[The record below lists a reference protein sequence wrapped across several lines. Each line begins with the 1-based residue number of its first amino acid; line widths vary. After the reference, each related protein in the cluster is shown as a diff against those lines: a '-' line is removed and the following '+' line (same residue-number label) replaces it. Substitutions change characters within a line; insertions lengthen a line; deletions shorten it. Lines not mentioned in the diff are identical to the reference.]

1 MRFTCQT
8 LGRKHTVNLLRVL
21 LATLTGFA
29 VMLSFAHSASA
40 EDSAR
45 DSSAQFSSQLIDD
58 LITRGW
64 KEYGFAP
71 SKEAT
76 DTEWCR
82 RLYLDVLGRIPTVEE
97 LESFTNQ
104 KRTADRD
111 EKLVEKL
118 LGPEYVDEYARNWT
132 TIWTNT
138 LIGRTGGTDRRALT
152 SRPGMMQYLE
162 RVLLENKPYHLMARD
177 LITATGDA
185 RPDME
190 NFNGAVNF
198 LVEKLDENGVQATA
212 KTSQIFLGMNVQC
225 TQCHNHP
232 FNEYQQNQF
241 WELNAFFRQTR
252 NEIERMMDD
261 DNPKPFATLIDD
273 NFGGEGRMLGDRRRE
288 VVLEMRD
295 GKLVDRDAASVH
307 AAPTYYELRN
317 GQVRVAYPVFV
328 DGTSLAEKYADKG
341 EDYGNSGAIE
351 QINRRAE
358 LAEMILDADQF
369 EQALVNRYWAHF
381 FGHGFTKPIDDMGP
395 HNPPS
400 HPELL
405 EQLAQDFRRSE
416 FDLKGLI
423 RRIVLSKPYRLSS
436 RMNSSNAEDDP
447 ALGRPPMFSRFYVR
461 QMQAEQLF
469 DSLLIAT
476 EADAQATSDK
486 NRDMMKARWLRQF
499 STAFGNDEGT
509 ESTSFNG
516 SIPQVLTL
524 MNGDLTKKAIRTKG
538 ESFLG
543 RVANDTSLSNA
554 QKFEYLYKAGLS
566 RKPSKEERKV
576 CNQLLA
582 SRKGDVAGTLQDVW
596 WAVLNSNE
604 FILIH

>member
-1 MRFTCQT
+1 MQCIIALKSQPARFTF
-8 LGRKHTVNLLRVL
+8 V
-21 LATLTGFA
+21 FA
-29 VMLSFAHSASA
+29 VVAVLIVAAVTSDCMAA
-40 EDSAR
+40 
-45 DSSAQFSSQLIDD
+45 DSSANSTSQNSSQLIDD
-58 LITRGW
+58 LVSKGW
-64 KEYGFAP
+64 KENGFAP
-71 SKEAT
+71 SKTAT
-76 DTEWCR
+76 DSEWCR
-82 RLYLDVLGRIPTVEE
+82 RVYLDVLGRIPTVDE
-97 LESFTNQ
+97 LNQ
-104 KRTADRD
+104 FLKAKRTSQRDAELVDR
-111 EKLVEKL
+111 L
-118 LGPEYVDEYARNWT
+118 LGPDYVQEYARNWT

-138 LIGRTGGTDRRALT
+138 LIGRTGGTDRRSPT

-185 RPDME
+185 RPDMD
-190 NFNGAVNF
+190 NFNGAANF
-198 LVEKLDENGVQATA
+198 LVEKLAENGVQATA

-241 WELNAFFRQTR
+241 WEMNAFFRQTR
-252 NEIERMMDD
+252 RNLEQMMDD
-261 DNPKPFATLIDD
+261 DEPKPYATLVDD
-273 NFGGEGRMLGDRRRE
+273 NFGGEGRMMGDRRRE
-288 VVLEMRD
+288 VVLEMRH
-295 GKLVDRDAASVH
+295 GKLVDRDGAGVH

-328 DGTSLAEKYADKG
+328 DGSSLAAKYSDQG

-351 QINRRAE
+351 QINRRKE
-358 LAEMILDADQF
+358 LAELVLGS
-369 EQALVNRYWAHF
+369 EQLEQSLVNRYWAHF

-405 EQLAQDFRRSE
+405 EILARDFRDSE

-423 RRIVLSKPYRLSS
+423 RRLVLSKPYRLSS
-436 RMNSSNAEDDP
+436 RMNSSNVEDDP

-469 DSLLIAT
+469 DSLLVAT
-476 EADAQATSDK
+476 KADAQATDDEK
-486 NRDMMKARWLRQF
+486 REMMKDRWLRQF

-543 RVANDTSLSNA
+543 RIANDPQLSNA
-554 QKFEYLYKAGLS
+554 DKFNYLYQAGLS
-566 RKPSKEERKV
+566 RKPSKQERKI
-576 CNQLLA
+576 CTQLLA
-582 SRKGDVAGTLQDVW
+582 SRKGDVARTLQDVW